1 MRDFPPLVETFW
13 SAHSQPAGR
22 TDSGVDQRATLPDT
36 RSPARFLWWLVRRQP
51 DVVAVSLLL
60 GILWQL
66 PLTTGPW
73 IFGRAVDEGIIP
85 GDASTVAMWGGLLLL
100 VTLTGAV
107 FGIALHTLVVR
118 GWLIAL
124 YGTTEMVTRKVA
136 QMGHVLPRRSPTG
149 EVLSVA
155 SSDSDEFG
163 AMTEIMARA
172 GSQLVSFFAV
182 AAIVLATSPRLGVMV
197 LLAAPVLAGVA
208 APFLKPL
215 HRRQALE
222 RSRNSELT
230 SMATDIVA
238 GLRILR
244 GIGGEQTFGRNYTG
258 QSRRAMRA
266 GVSAGIWQ
274 ALVEALGVLFSGVFL
289 VLLMWAGAHEVQEGR
304 LTIGEL
310 VSFLGYGLFMVGP
323 IRTFF
328 EFAQKVTR
336 ALVSARKA
344 VAIFEQAPPW
354 ESPHRPRPL
363 DGSAPL
369 VDAASGFT
377 AHPGELTV
385 VVGAVPEESAALAD
399 RLGRYLPAD
408 SEPVG
413 EVIDE
418 TLKGRAARRER
429 SARAARR
436 AEIARRDAERS
447 RGRWDVTLGGVDLS
461 EAALDDV
468 RRTVLV
474 SDTGSQLFAG
484 TLQDAI
490 DPHRRLTREQAET
503 YLRAANAE
511 DVYDA
516 LPEGWQGQLDER
528 GRGLSGGQRQRVVLA
543 RALAVEAPILVLV
556 EPTSAVDAH
565 TEARIAERVPRLR
578 AGRTTVVATVSP
590 LWLHHADRVVLL
602 RDGVVVS
609 EGSHDDLLATDHDY
623 RAVVARGADE
633 EVEA

>member
-13 SAHSQPAGR
+13 SSPSQAAAGVPG
-22 TDSGVDQRATLPDT
+22 TGALPDT
-36 RSPARFLWWLVRRQP
+36 RSPVRFLWWVVRRQP
-51 DVVAVSLLL
+51 DVVVVSLLF

-66 PLTTGPW
+66 PLTVGPW
-73 IFGRAVDEGIIP
+73 IFGRAVDEGIVP
-85 GDASTVAMWGGLLLL
+85 GDASTVAMWGAALLL
-100 VTLTGAV
+100 VTLAGAV
-107 FGIALHTLVVR
+107 FGIALHTVVVR

-149 EVLSVA
+149 EMLSVA

-172 GSQLVSFFAV
+172 GSQLVSFFVV
-182 AAIVLATSPRLGVMV
+182 ATIVLATSPRLGVMV

-215 HRRQALE
+215 HRRQAAE
-222 RSRNSELT
+222 RSRSSELT

-244 GIGGEQTFGRNYTG
+244 GIGGEQTFGRNYAR
-258 QSRRAMRA
+258 QSRSAMEA

-274 ALVEALGVLFSGVFL
+274 ALIEALGVLFSGVFL

-310 VSFLGYGLFMVGP
+310 VSFLGYGLFMVTP

-344 VAIFEQAPPW
+344 IAIFDQAPPW
-354 ESPHRPRPL
+354 QAPEAPLPL
-363 DGSAPL
+363 DGGTPL
-369 VDAASGFT
+369 VDEASGFT

-385 VVGAVPEESAALAD
+385 VVCAVPEESAALAD

-408 SEPVG
+408 SEPVS
-413 EVIDE
+413 EELD
-418 TLKGRAARRER
+418 TSLKGRAARRER

-436 AEIARRDAERS
+436 AEIAARDAERS
-447 RGRWDVTLGGVDLS
+447 RGTWGVALGGVDLS
-461 EAALDDV
+461 RAGLDEV

-490 DPHRRLTREQAET
+490 DPHRRLTRRQAEG

-543 RALAVEAPILVLV
+543 RALAVEAPVLVLV

-565 TEARIAERVPRLR
+565 TEARVAERVPRLR
-578 AGRTTVVATVSP
+578 AGLTTVVATVSP

-602 RDGVVVS
+602 RDGRVVS
-609 EGSHDDLLATDHDY
+609 EGTHDELLAVDDDY
-623 RAVVARGADE
+623 RAVVARGLDE